1 MLEVLYLSTDPDIW
15 AVLPSVQ
22 CPIVCGTA
30 CEWRLFFKCVCMAHT
45 CESVMKV
52 NTQPLV
58 CVCVLCLWVHKLAM
72 EVTVQYGAFT
82 LTSKHDLWCH
92 NENSHSLWPCGVLLC
107 VCVCVMLLPY
117 YLRFK
122 VRLKCVKVWI
132 FCMWLCAFE
141 NVRSSIFAAFCP
153 QNVHIPASA
162 LLGSPAPHHL
172 VLLKQ
177 SRRATSQK
185 APSSATGEEPSPSAP
200 GYLQLKWSCIGHF

>member
-58 CVCVLCLWVHKLAM
+58 CVCVFCVCGYISWLWRS
-72 EVTVQYGAFT
+72 QYSMAP
-82 LTSKHDLWCH
+82 
-92 NENSHSLWPCGVLLC
+92 SLWQVNMTFGATMKTAILYDLVVCY
-107 VCVCVMLLPY
+107 CVCVMLLPY

-132 FCMWLCAFE
+132 FCLWLCAFK
-141 NVRSSIFAAFCP
+141 NVRSSIFAAFCL

-185 APSSATGEEPSPSAP
+185 APSSATGEEPSPSTP
-200 GYLQLKWSCIGHF
+200 GYLQLKWSCVGHF